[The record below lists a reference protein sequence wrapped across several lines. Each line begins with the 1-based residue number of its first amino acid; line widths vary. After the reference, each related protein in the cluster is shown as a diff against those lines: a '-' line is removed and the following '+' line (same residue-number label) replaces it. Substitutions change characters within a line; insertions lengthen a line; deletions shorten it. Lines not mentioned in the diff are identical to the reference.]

1 MQNMSSFIHEG
12 WQWTRT
18 AIWIIV
24 EEFTNILNYK
34 QKPSLMTN
42 YRCLMLP
49 ANSKDCHNPAHS
61 LTTKKREKEGE
72 KHEREVDSKESC
84 WFPSSSWG
92 WVIWAPIS
100 RDLSTLRENANRVE
114 QRLSLLIWLNSSLS
128 RWNGCLQV
136 KKMKARKEPQKP
148 GGGSD
153 CYSLLTI
160 IKKSLRQANGTPT
173 WVYRRAISLC

>member
-61 LTTKKREKEGE
+61 LITKKREKEGE

-114 QRLSLLIWLNSSLS
+114 QRLSCSSDSTHPCQGEMVVCRWKNESKERTAKAWRGLRLLFSSD
-128 RWNGCLQV
+128 NH
-136 KKMKARKEPQKP
+136 QK
-148 GGGSD
+148 
-153 CYSLLTI
+153 
-160 IKKSLRQANGTPT
+160 
-173 WVYRRAISLC
+173 ISPSS